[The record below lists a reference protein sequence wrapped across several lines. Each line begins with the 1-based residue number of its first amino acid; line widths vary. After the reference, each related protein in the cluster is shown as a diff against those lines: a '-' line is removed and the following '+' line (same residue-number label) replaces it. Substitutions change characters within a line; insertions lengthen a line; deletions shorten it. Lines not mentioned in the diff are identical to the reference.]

1 MPVVHVTSV
10 SVSLSK
16 TEEST
21 FVKQPESNYVSRV
34 HSAPKH

>member
-21 FVKQPESNYVSRV
+21 FVMTQCNRLFVLVK
-34 HSAPKH
+34 